1 MDQYCILGRIGEGAH
16 GIVFKAKHVETGEIV
31 ALKKVAL
38 RRLEDGIPNQALRE
52 IKALQEMEDNQYV
65 VQLKAVFP
73 HGAGFV
79 LAFEFMLSDLAE
91 VVRHAQRPL
100 AQAQVKSYLH
110 MLLKGVAFCHANNI
124 VHRDLKPANLLLS
137 ASGQLKIADFGLARV
152 FSPDGSRLYTHQV
165 ATRWYRAP
173 ELLYGARQYDQGVD
187 LWAVGCILGELL
199 NGSPLFP
206 GENDI
211 EQLCCVLRILGT
223 PSPQVWPEITELP
236 DYNKISFKEQ
246 APVPLGEVLPDAS
259 PQALD
264 LLGRFLLYPPCQRI
278 SASQVWNEVA
288 RTKELWRQLCLRRW
302 SSYKDSQITLG
313 TQTWKEYYLCR
324 SELEFR
330 MESGRPEKDFI
341 CKAIAGHK
349 GEIDELAYIS
359 TNECRFDGQ
368 EKSMVCTVSSDGT
381 VRAWN
386 LHEGTEIWSSPVQP
400 AALVNLVTYPQLQL
414 VVTVDEKG
422 LIKVW
427 EAESGCESASF
438 SLPTHSSALE
448 ACDHPEGPV
457 LLAACAD
464 GALYTLTVPR
474 LQLLSRVSVFP
485 NHPTSL
491 LCSPDHQWVFV
502 WTQNSDL
509 GPKVFHTHSLL
520 CPSEDVPPVSTTLPI
535 WLTSRACWAPDE
547 AARLVV
553 MHRND
558 NGMQLVVTTYEL
570 RAKKSRDG
578 VDILVQQ
585 ITSFVLPNTMMPPHL
600 MKGHSSQVIL
610 LVSGSELVLFTIH
623 GLQLAAF
630 QDHQKPITS
639 MRVDQ
644 SRVITSSFDL
654 SLRVYMWNKDNKL
667 PILKSCYHLL
677 GGSHRWASGF
687 THVESDSMSIVGVE
701 ARSVGMSILRSYYFQ
716 VQQG

>member
-52 IKALQEMEDNQYV
+52 IKALQEIEDNQHV

-100 AQAQVKSYLH
+100 VPAQVKSYLQ

-124 VHRDLKPANLLLS
+124 VHRDLKPANLLIS

-223 PSPQVWPEITELP
+223 PSPQVWPEVLELP

-246 APVPLGEVLPDAS
+246 APVPLEEVLPDAS
-259 PQALD
+259 PQALA
-264 LLGRFLLYPPCQRI
+264 LLGRFLLYPPRRRI
-278 SASQVWNEVA
+278 SAAQVWNEVS

-302 SSYKDSQITLG
+302 SSCKASQMTLG
-313 TQTWKEYYLCR
+313 TQTWKQYYLCR
-324 SELEFR
+324 AELEFR
-330 MESGRPEKDFI
+330 MECGRPEKDFI
-341 CKAIAGHK
+341 CRAIAGHK
-349 GEIDELAYIS
+349 GGIDELAYVS
-359 TNECRFDGQ
+359 NSGCRFDGQ
-368 EKSMVCTVSSDGT
+368 EKSVVCTVSSDST
-381 VRAWN
+381 VRAWDVQEVASA
-386 LHEGTEIWSSPVQP
+386 EGM
-400 AALVNLVTYPQLQL
+400 
-414 VVTVDEKG
+414 
-422 LIKVW
+422 
-427 EAESGCESASF
+427 
-438 SLPTHSSALE
+438 
-448 ACDHPEGPV
+448 
-457 LLAACAD
+457 
-464 GALYTLTVPR
+464 LYALTVPHLR
-474 LQLLSRVSVFP
+474 LLSRTGVFP
-485 NHPTSL
+485 GSPTSL
-491 LCSPDHQWVFV
+491 LCSPDCQWVFAS
-502 WTQNSDL
+502 TQDSDL
-509 GPKVFHTHSLL
+509 GPKVFCTRSLL
-520 CPSEDVPPVSTTLPI
+520 ALVEEEPPVSTTLPI
-535 WLTSRACWAPDE
+535 WRISRACWAPDE
-547 AARLVV
+547 TARLMV
-553 MHRND
+553 MHRNHD
-558 NGMQLVVTTYEL
+558 SGQLAITTYEL
-570 RAKKSRDG
+570 EAKQSQEG
-578 VDILVQQ
+578 VDVVVQQ
-585 ITSFVLPNTMMPPHL
+585 IASFLLPDTMTPPHL
-600 MKGHSSQVIL
+600 MKARGSQVIL
-610 LVSGSELVLFTIH
+610 LVSGLELVLFTIQ

-630 QDHQKPITS
+630 QDHQKPIS
-639 MRVDQ
+639 ALWVDE
-644 SRVITSSFDL
+644 SRVLTASFDL
-654 SLRVYMWNKDNKL
+654 SLRVYVWSKENPL
-667 PILKSCYHLL
+667 PVLKSCYHLL

-687 THVESDSMSIVGVE
+687 THVESDSVSIVGVE
-701 ARSVGMSILRSYYFQ
+701 ARNIGTSILRSYCFNIRHGSDDC
-716 VQQG
+716 VN

>member
-1 MDQYCILGRIGEGAH
+1 MEQYCILGRIGEGAH

-52 IKALQEMEDNQYV
+52 IKALQEIEDSQYV

-100 AQAQVKSYLH
+100 APAQVKSYLQ

-124 VHRDLKPANLLLS
+124 VHRDLKPANLLIS

-246 APVPLGEVLPDAS
+246 APVPLEEVLPDAS

-264 LLGRFLLYPPCQRI
+264 LLGRFLLYPPRQRI

-288 RTKELWRQLCLRRW
+288 RTQELWRHLCLRRW
-302 SSYKDSQITLG
+302 SSCKASQMTLG
-313 TQTWKEYYLCR
+313 TQTWKQYYLCR

-359 TNECRFDGQ
+359 TNEYRFNGQ
-368 EKSMVCTVSSDGT
+368 EKSVVCTVSSDAT
-381 VRAWN
+381 VRAWD
-386 LHEGTEIWSSPVQP
+386 LHE
-400 AALVNLVTYPQLQL
+400 
-414 VVTVDEKG
+414 
-422 LIKVW
+422 
-427 EAESGCESASF
+427 
-438 SLPTHSSALE
+438 
-448 ACDHPEGPV
+448 
-457 LLAACAD
+457 AACAE
-464 GALYTLTVPR
+464 GALYTLTVPP

-485 NHPTSL
+485 SNRTSL
-491 LCSPDHQWVFV
+491 LCSPDRQWVFAS
-502 WTQNSDL
+502 TQNSDL
-509 GPKVFHTHSLL
+509 GPKVFHTLSLL
-520 CPSEDVPPVSTTLPI
+520 CPSEDEPPVYTTLPVE
-535 WLTSRACWAPDE
+535 LTSRACWAPAE
-547 AARLVV
+547 AARLTV

-570 RAKKSRDG
+570 EAKKTRNR

-585 ITSFVLPNTMMPPHL
+585 IASFLLPDTMMPPQL
-600 MKGHSSQVIL
+600 MKSHGSQVIL
-610 LVSGSELVLFTIH
+610 LVSGSELVLFTVH

-630 QDHQKPITS
+630 QDHQRPITS
-639 MRVDQ
+639 MWVGQ
-644 SRVITSSFDL
+644 TRVITSSFDL
-654 SLRVYMWNKDNKL
+654 SLRVYLWSKDNKL
-667 PILKSCYHLL
+667 PVLRSCYHLL

-701 ARSVGMSILRSYYFQ
+701 ARNIGTSILRSYYFK
-716 VQQG
+716 VQRG